1 MNVKLPAPGRMVGE
15 VDMPASKSISNR
27 ALIIHAL
34 SCGDILPQNLSVC
47 DDTEV
52 IIDAMQRRP
61 YEIDIKGAGTAMR
74 FLTAFLATQPG
85 EHVITGTDRMKQ
97 RPIGIL
103 VNALRYLG
111 ADIEYLGEEG
121 YPPLRING
129 RTLEGGYIEV
139 AGNISSQYISA
150 LLMIAPTLKNGLQ
163 LRITDGAISRPY
175 IDLTLWMMREYGAD
189 ADWSDADTITV
200 NAKPYE
206 RHEYTIESD
215 WSAAAYWYEMLALRG
230 NDESEVRFKGLMDAS
245 RQGDSIVKYI
255 FSLLGVKTKYS
266 TVEGERF
273 PTVSIKSHQCMLPRL
288 DYDFSS
294 VPDLAQPVV
303 VTCALRGIPFRFT
316 GLATLRIKE
325 TDRIEALKK
334 ELKKVG
340 YVIYDENDNTLIWD
354 GETCEPSFEP
364 IDTYEDH
371 RMAMAFAPA
380 AIKYPGLKINNPE
393 VVSKSYPHY
402 WEDLKKVGFEIIESE
417 E

>member
-1 MNVKLPAPGRMVGE
+1 MQYTITAPQTINATIAL
-15 VDMPASKSISNR
+15 PASKSISNR

-121 YPPLRING
+121 YPPLRIKG

-139 AGNISSQYISA
+139 AGNISSQSISA

-266 TVEGERF
+266 KVEGERF
-273 PTVSIKSHQCMLPRL
+273 PTVAIKSHPCMLPRL

-325 TDRIEALKK
+325 TDRIEALKR
-334 ELKKVG
+334 ELRKLGV
-340 YVIYDENDNTLIWD
+340 VLTDRNDSELIWNL
-354 GETCEPSFEP
+354 ERCEPTMEP
-364 IDTYEDH
+364 IDTYQDH

-380 AIKYPGLKINNPE
+380 ALALGSITINDPE

-402 WEDLKKVGFEIIESE
+402 WDDLRRAGFQITKRP
-417 E
+417 

>member
-1 MNVKLPAPGRMVGE
+1 MQYTITAPQTINATIAL
-15 VDMPASKSISNR
+15 PASKSISNR

-111 ADIEYLGEEG
+111 ADIEYLGKEG
-121 YPPLRING
+121 YPPLRIKG
-129 RTLEGGYIEV
+129 RPLEGGYIEV

-163 LRITDGAISRPY
+163 LHITDGAISRPY

-266 TVEGERF
+266 TVESERF
-273 PTVSIKSHQCMLPRL
+273 PTVSIKSHLCMLPRL

-325 TDRIEALKK
+325 TDRIEALKR
-334 ELKKVG
+334 ELRKLGV
-340 YVIYDENDNTLIWD
+340 VLTDRNDSELIWNL
-354 GETCEPSFEP
+354 ERCEPTMEP
-364 IDTYEDH
+364 IDTYQDH

-380 AIKYPGLKINNPE
+380 ALALGSITINDPE

-402 WEDLKKVGFEIIESE
+402 WDDLRRAGFQITERP
-417 E
+417 

>member
-1 MNVKLPAPGRMVGE
+1 
-15 VDMPASKSISNR
+15 
-27 ALIIHAL
+27 
-34 SCGDILPQNLSVC
+34 
-47 DDTEV
+47 
-52 IIDAMQRRP
+52 
-61 YEIDIKGAGTAMR
+61 
-74 FLTAFLATQPG
+74 
-85 EHVITGTDRMKQ
+85 
-97 RPIGIL
+97 
-103 VNALRYLG
+103 
-111 ADIEYLGEEG
+111 
-121 YPPLRING
+121 
-129 RTLEGGYIEV
+129 V

-266 TVEGERF
+266 TVEGEHF

-325 TDRIEALKK
+325 TDRIEALKR
-334 ELKKVG
+334 ELRKLG
-340 YVIYDENDNTLIWD
+340 YVLRDENGDTLVWD
-354 GETCEPSFEP
+354 GTRCEPTLEP
-364 IDTYEDH
+364 IDTYDDH

-380 AIKYPGLKINNPE
+380 AIMFPGLRINEPQ
-393 VVSKSYPHY
+393 VVTKSYPQY
-402 WEDLKKVGFEIIESE
+402 WDDLQKAGFEVKGC
-417 E
+417 

>member
-1 MNVKLPAPGRMVGE
+1 MQYTITAPQTINATIAL
-15 VDMPASKSISNR
+15 PASKSISNR

-121 YPPLRING
+121 YPPLRIKG
-129 RTLEGGYIEV
+129 RTLDGGYIEV

-200 NAKPYE
+200 NAKQYE

-303 VTCALRGIPFRFT
+303 VTCALRGIPCLLYT
-316 GLATLRIKE
+316 S
-325 TDRIEALKK
+325 
-334 ELKKVG
+334 
-340 YVIYDENDNTLIWD
+340 
-354 GETCEPSFEP
+354 PSP
-364 IDTYEDH
+364 RD
-371 RMAMAFAPA
+371 
-380 AIKYPGLKINNPE
+380 
-393 VVSKSYPHY
+393 
-402 WEDLKKVGFEIIESE
+402 
-417 E
+417 

>member
-1 MNVKLPAPGRMVGE
+1 MQYTITAPQTINATIAL
-15 VDMPASKSISNR
+15 PASKSISNR

-121 YPPLRING
+121 YPPLRIKG

-215 WSAAAYWYEMLALRG
+215 WSAAAYLYEMLALRG

-273 PTVSIKSHQCMLPRL
+273 PTVSIKSHPCMLPRL

-325 TDRIEALKK
+325 TDRIEALKR
-334 ELKKVG
+334 ELRKLGV
-340 YVIYDENDNTLIWD
+340 VLTDRNDSELIWNL
-354 GETCEPSFEP
+354 ERCEPTMEP
-364 IDTYEDH
+364 IDTYQDH

-380 AIKYPGLKINNPE
+380 ALALGSITINDPE

-402 WEDLKKVGFEIIESE
+402 WDDLRRAGFQITKRP
-417 E
+417 

>member
-1 MNVKLPAPGRMVGE
+1 MQYTITAPQTINATIAL
-15 VDMPASKSISNR
+15 PASKSISNR

-111 ADIEYLGEEG
+111 ADIEYLGKEG
-121 YPPLRING
+121 YPPLRIKG

-245 RQGDSIVKYI
+245 RQGDSIV
-255 FSLLGVKTKYS
+255 
-266 TVEGERF
+266 
-273 PTVSIKSHQCMLPRL
+273 
-288 DYDFSS
+288 
-294 VPDLAQPVV
+294 
-303 VTCALRGIPFRFT
+303 LR
-316 GLATLRIKE
+316 
-325 TDRIEALKK
+325 
-334 ELKKVG
+334 
-340 YVIYDENDNTLIWD
+340 DENGDTLIWD
-354 GETCEPSFEP
+354 GTRCEPTLEP
-364 IDTYEDH
+364 IDTYDDH

-380 AIKYPGLKINNPE
+380 AIMFPGLRINEPQ
-393 VVSKSYPHY
+393 VVTKSYPQF
-402 WEDLKKVGFEIIESE
+402 WADLQKAGFEVKGC
-417 E
+417 

>member
-1 MNVKLPAPGRMVGE
+1 MQYTITAPQTINATIAL
-15 VDMPASKSISNR
+15 PASKSISNR

-121 YPPLRING
+121 YPPLRIKG

-325 TDRIEALKK
+325 TDRIEALKR
-334 ELKKVG
+334 ELRKLGV
-340 YVIYDENDNTLIWD
+340 VLTDRNDSELIWNL
-354 GETCEPSFEP
+354 ERCEPTMEP
-364 IDTYEDH
+364 IDTYQDH

-380 AIKYPGLKINNPE
+380 ALALGSITINDPE

-402 WEDLKKVGFEIIESE
+402 WDDLRRAGFQITERP
-417 E
+417 

>member
-1 MNVKLPAPGRMVGE
+1 MQYTITAPQTINATIAL
-15 VDMPASKSISNR
+15 PASKSISNR

-85 EHVITGTDRMKQ
+85 EHIITGTDRMKQ

-121 YPPLRING
+121 YPPLRIKG

-273 PTVSIKSHQCMLPRL
+273 PTVSIKSHLCMLPRL

-325 TDRIEALKK
+325 TDRIEALKR
-334 ELKKVG
+334 ELRKLGV
-340 YVIYDENDNTLIWD
+340 VLTDRNDSELIWNL
-354 GETCEPSFEP
+354 ERCEPTMEP
-364 IDTYEDH
+364 IDTYQDH

-380 AIKYPGLKINNPE
+380 ALALGSITINDPE

-402 WEDLKKVGFEIIESE
+402 WDDLRRAGFQITKRP
-417 E
+417 